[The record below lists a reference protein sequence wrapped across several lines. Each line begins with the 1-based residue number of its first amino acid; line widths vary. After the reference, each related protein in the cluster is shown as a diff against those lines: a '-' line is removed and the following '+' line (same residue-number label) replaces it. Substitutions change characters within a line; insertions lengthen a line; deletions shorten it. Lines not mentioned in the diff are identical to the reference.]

1 MKVIAKNKKARFNY
15 TIEKTFEAGIVLSG
29 NEIKSIRQGHVSIEE
44 SFVKIDYKGNVNV
57 INMFIKRYEN
67 AHSVSVI
74 EERASRRL
82 LLHKKEITKIKQSLN
97 EMGFTL
103 VPTKVYYKGNLVK
116 VEIALAKG
124 KKVHDKRQALKEKDI
139 KLHMDKAIKNRF

>member
-15 TIEKTFEAGIVLSG
+15 TIEKTFEAGIVLNG

-124 KKVHDKRQALKEKDI
+124 KKVHDKRHALKEKDI